1 MYGRRF
7 NFLNFDSF
15 GRLLCVGLIVT
26 IFSQLFSR
34 FLERFQVASR
44 SSLPSETS
52 KDGDLDALDRVR
64 FHLRPT
70 DFPFETARSRRD
82 SEEGEARSSSSALS
96 AASICWWMLVSLRR
110 INPKI
115 ARSSYECL
123 TIALHR
129 KRKHHDLSND
139 LSIFYIVCS
148 HIKKFYEFF
157 SLPPPDLHEI
167 DGFFVSIFL
176 YTSSYTSLYPFILHE
191 N

>member
-1 MYGRRF
+1 MRGIDRHDFFPTFFKIPRTIPSCLEIVFTKRDEQGRGSRCARSGSFPRSTDRF
-7 NFLNFDSF
+7 PFRNSPFAPWF
-15 GRLLCVGLIVT
+15 GGGWSEVE
-26 IFSQLFSR
+26 FFR
-34 FLERFQVASR
+34 FIRC
-44 SSLPSETS
+44 
-52 KDGDLDALDRVR
+52 
-64 FHLRPT
+64 FHLLV
-70 DFPFETARSRRD
+70 DARF
-82 SEEGEARSSSSALS
+82 
-96 AASICWWMLVSLRR
+96 VSLRR

-139 LSIFYIVCS
+139 LPIFYIVCS